1 MVALLIE
8 DGETE
13 MLMFSGSGYHPEIM
27 GDTIKVVDNEF
38 NHSKKKLQGEKDQVK
53 WEVFRGI
60 NFRGFNAYLFH

>member
-27 GDTIKVVDNEF
+27 GDTMKVVDSEF
-38 NHSKKKLQGEKDQVK
+38 THAKKELQGEKDQVK
-53 WEVFRGI
+53 
-60 NFRGFNAYLFH
+60 

>member
-27 GDTIKVVDNEF
+27 GDTIKVIENKF
-38 NHSKKKLQGEKDQVK
+38 IHAKKELQGEKDQVK
-53 WEVFRGI
+53 
-60 NFRGFNAYLFH
+60 

>member
-27 GDTIKVVDNEF
+27 GDTMKVFDSEF
-38 NHSKKKLQGEKDQVK
+38 THAKKELQGEKDQVK
-53 WEVFRGI
+53 
-60 NFRGFNAYLFH
+60 